1 MKKNKIVFV
10 EPAGAPS
17 NVFAKFM
24 TIPLLGP
31 VYLGTIA
38 KQAGYPVIILNE
50 NILKRQITENEL
62 LDADILCV
70 SCITATFNRGRSI
83 ARQYRKIR
91 KSHNLPSRTLVGG
104 IHASMLPE
112 ETHEDFDQV
121 ICGEAE
127 EVFLSVINGENNK
140 HIIKGK
146 RIENLDSIPIP
157 DFSIVKDN
165 SRIHVWPVMTSR
177 GCPYDCNFCSVTQ
190 MFGRDFRF
198 QSTER
203 IIDEIFNYKRDW
215 IFFVDDN
222 FSANT
227 SRTHKLLDQML
238 KYRFKRNWT
247 AQVRVDAAR
256 DPLLAPKMYEA
267 GCRIVF
273 IGFESINPET
283 LKEMRKSQGIND
295 ITNAISS
302 FKKAGIQV
310 HGMFMLGND
319 PDSTNLFKSTSK
331 FSKQK
336 HLDFVQYS
344 ILTPL
349 PGTEVFQNFEK
360 SGRLLHKNWS
370 LYDGLHV
377 VFKPKHMSPVELQK
391 GMIYCFSSF
400 YSYLHAVKNFLYVLF
415 FSLLGSFK
423 HFYPHLYP
431 QSFYPV
437 LMKII
442 GKSIIRNWLKTNKAY
457 LDYLQK
463 LNDVTAYD
471 LKGINN
477 KNTKTDK

>member
-1 MKKNKIVFV
+1 MKKRIVFI

-50 NILKRQITENEL
+50 NILKRHVTEEEL
-62 LDADILCV
+62 LEADVLCV
-70 SCITATFNRGRSI
+70 SCITATFNRGREI
-83 ARQYRKIR
+83 ARQYRTIR
-91 KSHNLPSRTLVGG
+91 KNNNLKSKTLIGG
-104 IHASMLPE
+104 IHASMLPL
-112 ETHEDFDQV
+112 ETREDFDQV

-127 EVFLSVINGENNK
+127 TEFLDVLNGKNMDTV
-140 HIIKGK
+140 IKGR

-157 DFSIVKDN
+157 DFSIVKN
-165 SRIHVWPVMTSR
+165 SSRIHVWPVMTSR
-177 GCPYDCNFCSVTQ
+177 GCPHDCNFCSVTQ
-190 MFGRDFRF
+190 MFGKGFRT

-203 IIDEIFNYKRDW
+203 VLDEIFNYKRNW

-222 FSANT
+222 FSAIP

-247 AQVRVDAAR
+247 AQVRVDAAH
-256 DPLLAPKMYEA
+256 DPKLVTKMYNA

-273 IGFESINPET
+273 IGFESINPGS
-283 LKEMRKSQGIND
+283 LKEMRKNQEIND
-295 ITNAISS
+295 ITNAINI
-302 FKKAGIQV
+302 FHKAGIQV

-319 PDSTNLFKSTSK
+319 PDSSQIFKATSK
-331 FSKQK
+331 FSKKQ

-349 PGTEVFQNFEK
+349 PGTEVFHNFVK

-377 VFKPKHMSPVELQK
+377 VFKPKQMSPAELQK

-400 YSYLHAVKNFLYVLF
+400 YSYIHAVKNFMYALF
-415 FSLLGSFK
+415 FSLLHSFK
-423 HFYPHLYP
+423 HFYPYLNP

-442 GKSIIRNWLKTNKAY
+442 GKSIIRNWLKTNKPY

-463 LNDVTAYD
+463 LSDVAAYN
-471 LKGINN
+471 LKGINI